1 MKAEFFLQQIK
12 NEFPQVKWE
21 KYRILT
27 HGRDHVV
34 IVFDEKL
41 IFRFPKDE
49 EYKEAFRNEIQ
60 LLKFL
65 KKK

>member
-12 NEFPQVKWE
+12 NEFSQVEWG

-27 HGRDHVV
+27 HGWDHVV

-41 IFRFPKDE
+41 IFRFPKDN
-49 EYKEAFRNEIQ
+49 EYKEEFYH
-60 LLKFL
+60 LL
-65 KKK
+65 